1 MFLDVSLFSLFSQ
14 CLSMSR
20 CPRFVFLLVDGLR
33 LVWVGARANGH
44 WGGHGVHRRARRGVV
59 GRYVVYL
66 CTRKDSGTVF
76 NSRLMSSIAF
86 FSPLC
91 SPFFFLLFALSLSLL
106 VFSLGWHSWFCF
118 SCFSLF
124 LFQTSWICVGTATV
138 LEVSTRFR
146 TRRYRWGLRWVLCS
160 GLGFNTRWKRILP
173 KYVAKRVLE
182 GGG

>member
-1 MFLDVSLFSLFSQ
+1 MSLCCSFCSLDI
-14 CLSMSR
+14 SR
-20 CPRFVFLLVDGLR
+20 CLAVPGLCSFWLMGSGWFGLVLGLMGIGVGMAFIDAPVAALLAGTL
-33 LVWVGARANGH
+33 WTGKG
-44 WGGHGVHRRARRGVV
+44 
-59 GRYVVYL
+59 
-66 CTRKDSGTVF
+66 SGTVF
-76 NSRLMSSIAF
+76 NSRLMSSIPF

-118 SCFSLF
+118 SCFSFF

-160 GLGFNTRWKRILP
+160 GLGFSTRWKRILP